1 MEKSKEQQT
10 KGKKVRSSV
19 QLKILLPMVII
30 FLFFLVYAVID
41 YSLLNEANDSVT
53 QMKEE
58 SLEAIN
64 ISQKM
69 ERALLNVQSLFPEA
83 AVTMD
88 TERFEELD
96 KADIEFKAQV
106 ERMKAL
112 YPDNEA
118 EYNDLLKLY
127 SKMYDAGRSFMFT
140 ITSTATTEEVTESCR
155 KFVEISEVMQTVIQQ
170 YVEEAQA
177 QINISHAMVSNDV
190 YILKWLVVIEI
201 MLIAFVTIISITYT
215 RVAIVTRI
223 QKVNKKI
230 VKLSEKDLTTEN
242 IVVKGSDEVS
252 QLAQESNVLQHT
264 LTKIVTELGASSNEL
279 DVAAANMDEEIN
291 QISEALETVATSMYE
306 ITTNTEKQTQ
316 SISCAA
322 EELEK
327 LMVIATESDNVSK
340 DLSASSKEINVMS
353 TEGQKVIGDLE
364 KTSADTNVAIDQ
376 IFECITGISTSA
388 EKISNASDMIADI
401 ASQTNLLSLNAS
413 IEAARAGETGRGF
426 AVVAE
431 EIRKLSEQSAQ
442 SLEVINQMI
451 EGLQNNVKLA
461 NKQSDIVKTV
471 MEEQS
476 NGVAMTKNKFLAI
489 TDSLDSINLG
499 ILNLSDISIRMN
511 DNCESV
517 KNLMSELTEIAAA
530 NSDAT
535 SQTCA
540 SSEEITATMDSI
552 ASHSRNVKEQAQQL
566 NNNIKDFKVNA

>member
-1 MEKSKEQQT
+1 MEKSKERQT
-10 KGKKVRSSV
+10 KEKKVKSSV
-19 QLKILLPMVII
+19 QLKILLPMVMI
-30 FLFFLVYAVID
+30 FIFFLVYAVID
-41 YSLLNEANDSVT
+41 YSLLDEANNSVT

-96 KADIEFKAQV
+96 KADVEFKEQV

-112 YPDNEA
+112 YSEKEA

-155 KFVEISEVMQTVIQQ
+155 KFVEISGVMQEVIGQ
-170 YVEEAQA
+170 YVEEAQQ

-201 MLIAFVTIISITYT
+201 MLIAVVTMISLSYT
-215 RVAIVTRI
+215 RMAIVTRI
-223 QKVNKKI
+223 KKVNKKI
-230 VKLSEKDLTTEN
+230 VKLSEKDLTTEK
-242 IVVKGSDEVS
+242 IIIKGSDEVS
-252 QLAQESNVLQHT
+252 QLAQESNELQDT
-264 LTKIVTELGASSNEL
+264 LTNIVAELTNSSNQL
-279 DVAAANMDEEIN
+279 DVAAENMDEEIN
-291 QISEALETVATSMYE
+291 QISQALETVATSMYE

-316 SISCAA
+316 SINYAA

-327 LMVIATESDNVSK
+327 LMSIATESDNVSK
-340 DLSASSKEINVMS
+340 DLSASSKEINMMS

-364 KTSADTNVAIDQ
+364 KASSDTNIAIDQ

-413 IEAARAGETGRGF
+413 IEAARAGDTGRGF

-442 SLEVINQMI
+442 SLDVINQMI
-451 EGLQNNVKLA
+451 AGLQNNVKLA
-461 NKQSDIVKTV
+461 NQQSGIVKTV

-476 NGVAMTKNKFLAI
+476 NGVTMTRNKFLAI
-489 TDSLDSINLG
+489 ANSLDSINLG
-499 ILNLSDISIRMN
+499 ILNLSDISLRMN

-517 KNLMSELTEIAAA
+517 KNLMSELTKIAEA

-552 ASHSRNVKEQAQQL
+552 ANHSKNVKEQAQQL
-566 NNNIKDFKVNA
+566 NNNIKDFKVND

>member
-10 KGKKVRSSV
+10 KEKTVKSSV
-19 QLKILLPMVII
+19 QLKILLPMMII
-30 FLFFLVYAVID
+30 FIFFLGYAVID

-69 ERALLNVQSLFPEA
+69 ERALLNVQSLFQEA

-96 KADIEFKAQV
+96 IADAEFKAQV

-112 YPDNEA
+112 YPDKEA

-155 KFVEISEVMQTVIQQ
+155 KFVEISEVMQAVIEQ
-170 YVEEAQA
+170 YVEEAQQ

-201 MLIAFVTIISITYT
+201 MLIAVVTILSLSYT

-223 QKVNKKI
+223 KKVNKKI
-230 VKLSEKDLTTEN
+230 VKLSEKDLTTEK
-242 IVVKGSDEVS
+242 IVVKGSDEIS
-252 QLAQESNVLQHT
+252 QLAQESNELQDT
-264 LTKIVTELGASSNEL
+264 LTNIVAELSNSSNQL
-279 DVAAANMDEEIN
+279 DEAAENMDEEIN
-291 QISEALETVATSMYE
+291 QISQALETVATSMYE

-316 SISCAA
+316 SINYAA

-353 TEGQKVIGDLE
+353 TEGQKVIVDLE
-364 KTSADTNVAIDQ
+364 KASADTNVAIDQ
-376 IFECITGISTSA
+376 IFECITGISASA

-413 IEAARAGETGRGF
+413 IEAARAGDTGRGF

-431 EIRKLSEQSAQ
+431 EIRKLSEQSAE
-442 SLEVINQMI
+442 SLDVINQMI
-451 EGLQNNVKLA
+451 AGLQSNVKLA
-461 NKQSDIVKTV
+461 NQQSGIVKTV

-476 NGVAMTKNKFLAI
+476 NGVAMTRTKFLAI
-489 TDSLDSINLG
+489 ANSLDSINLG
-499 ILNLSDISIRMN
+499 ILNLSDISVRMN

-517 KNLMSELTEIAAA
+517 KNLMLELTQIAEA

-540 SSEEITATMDSI
+540 SSQEITATMDSI
-552 ASHSRNVKEQAQQL
+552 ASHSKNVKEQAQQL
-566 NNNIKDFKVNA
+566 NNNIKDFKVND

>member
-1 MEKSKEQQT
+1 MEKSKERQT
-10 KGKKVRSSV
+10 KEKRAKSSV
-19 QLKILLPMVII
+19 QLKILLPMVMI
-30 FLFFLVYAVID
+30 FVFFLVYAVID
-41 YSLLNEANDSVT
+41 YSLLDEANNSVT

-88 TERFEELD
+88 TERFNELD
-96 KADIEFKAQV
+96 KADVEFKEQV
-106 ERMKAL
+106 ERMKSL
-112 YPDNEA
+112 YPEKEA

-155 KFVEISEVMQTVIQQ
+155 KFVEISKVMQAVIEQ
-170 YVEEAQA
+170 YVEEAQQ

-201 MLIAFVTIISITYT
+201 ILIAVVTMLSLSYT

-223 QKVNKKI
+223 KKVNKKI
-230 VKLSEKDLTTEN
+230 VKLSEKDLTTEK
-242 IVVKGSDEVS
+242 IIVKGSDEVS
-252 QLAQESNVLQHT
+252 QLAQESNELQDT
-264 LTKIVTELGASSNEL
+264 LTNIVAELTNSSSRL
-279 DVAAANMDEEIN
+279 DEAAENMDEEIN
-291 QISEALETVATSMYE
+291 QISQALETVATSMYE

-316 SISCAA
+316 SINYAA

-327 LMVIATESDNVSK
+327 LMSIATESDNVSK
-340 DLSASSKEINVMS
+340 DLSASSKEINMMS

-364 KTSADTNVAIDQ
+364 KASADTNIAIDQ
-376 IFECITGISTSA
+376 IFECITGISVSA

-413 IEAARAGETGRGF
+413 IEAARAGDTGRGF

-442 SLEVINQMI
+442 SLDVINQMI
-451 EGLQNNVKLA
+451 AGLQNNVKLA
-461 NKQSDIVKTV
+461 NQQSGIVKTV

-476 NGVAMTKNKFLAI
+476 NGVTMTRNKFLAI
-489 TDSLDSINLG
+489 ANSLDSINLG
-499 ILNLSDISIRMN
+499 ILNLSDISVRMN

-517 KNLMSELTEIAAA
+517 KNLMTELTQIAEA

-552 ASHSRNVKEQAQQL
+552 ATHSKNVKEQAQQL

>member
-1 MEKSKEQQT
+1 MEKSKERQT
-10 KGKKVRSSV
+10 KEKRAKSSV
-19 QLKILLPMVII
+19 QLKILLPMVMI
-30 FLFFLVYAVID
+30 FIFFLVYAVID
-41 YSLLNEANDSVT
+41 YSLLDEANNSVT

-88 TERFEELD
+88 TERFNELD
-96 KADIEFKAQV
+96 KADVEFKEQV
-106 ERMKAL
+106 ERMKSL
-112 YPDNEA
+112 YPEKEA

-155 KFVEISEVMQTVIQQ
+155 KFVEISKVMQAVIEQ
-170 YVEEAQA
+170 YVEEAQQ

-201 MLIAFVTIISITYT
+201 ILIAVVTMLSLSYT

-223 QKVNKKI
+223 KKVNKKI
-230 VKLSEKDLTTEN
+230 VKLSEKDLTTEK
-242 IVVKGSDEVS
+242 IIVKGSDEVS
-252 QLAQESNVLQHT
+252 QLAQESNELQDT
-264 LTKIVTELGASSNEL
+264 LTNIVAELTNSSSRL
-279 DVAAANMDEEIN
+279 DDAAENMDEEIN
-291 QISEALETVATSMYE
+291 QISQALETVATSMYE

-316 SISCAA
+316 SINYAA

-327 LMVIATESDNVSK
+327 LMSIATESDNVSK
-340 DLSASSKEINVMS
+340 DLSASSKEINMMS

-364 KTSADTNVAIDQ
+364 KASADTNIAIDQ
-376 IFECITGISTSA
+376 IFECITGISESA

-413 IEAARAGETGRGF
+413 IEAARAGDTGRGF

-442 SLEVINQMI
+442 SLDVINQMI
-451 EGLQNNVKLA
+451 AGLQNNVKLA
-461 NKQSDIVKTV
+461 NQQSDIVKTV

-476 NGVAMTKNKFLAI
+476 NGVTMTRNKFLAI
-489 TDSLDSINLG
+489 ANSLDSINLG
-499 ILNLSDISIRMN
+499 ILNLSDISVRMN

-517 KNLMSELTEIAAA
+517 KSLMSELTEIAEG

-552 ASHSRNVKEQAQQL
+552 AIHSKNVKQQAQQL

>member
-1 MEKSKEQQT
+1 
-10 KGKKVRSSV
+10 
-19 QLKILLPMVII
+19 
-30 FLFFLVYAVID
+30 
-41 YSLLNEANDSVT
+41 
-53 QMKEE
+53 
-58 SLEAIN
+58 
-64 ISQKM
+64 
-69 ERALLNVQSLFPEA
+69 
-83 AVTMD
+83 
-88 TERFEELD
+88 
-96 KADIEFKAQV
+96 
-106 ERMKAL
+106 
-112 YPDNEA
+112 
-118 EYNDLLKLY
+118 
-127 SKMYDAGRSFMFT
+127 
-140 ITSTATTEEVTESCR
+140 
-155 KFVEISEVMQTVIQQ
+155 
-170 YVEEAQA
+170 
-177 QINISHAMVSNDV
+177 
-190 YILKWLVVIEI
+190 
-201 MLIAFVTIISITYT
+201 
-215 RVAIVTRI
+215 
-223 QKVNKKI
+223 
-230 VKLSEKDLTTEN
+230 
-242 IVVKGSDEVS
+242 
-252 QLAQESNVLQHT
+252 
-264 LTKIVTELGASSNEL
+264 
-279 DVAAANMDEEIN
+279 
-291 QISEALETVATSMYE
+291 
-306 ITTNTEKQTQ
+306 
-316 SISCAA
+316 
-322 EELEK
+322 
-327 LMVIATESDNVSK
+327 
-340 DLSASSKEINVMS
+340 MS

-517 KNLMSELTEIAAA
+517 KNLMSELTEIAVA

>member
-1 MEKSKEQQT
+1 MEKSKERQT
-10 KGKKVRSSV
+10 KEKRAKSSV
-19 QLKILLPMVII
+19 QLKILLPMVMI
-30 FLFFLVYAVID
+30 FIFFLVYAVID
-41 YSLLNEANDSVT
+41 YSLLDEANNSVT

-88 TERFEELD
+88 TERFNELD
-96 KADIEFKAQV
+96 KADVEFKEQV
-106 ERMKAL
+106 ERMKSL
-112 YPDNEA
+112 YPEKEA

-155 KFVEISEVMQTVIQQ
+155 KFVEISKVMQAVIEQ
-170 YVEEAQA
+170 YVEEAQQ

-201 MLIAFVTIISITYT
+201 ILIAVVTMLSLSYT

-223 QKVNKKI
+223 KKVNKKI
-230 VKLSEKDLTTEN
+230 VKLSEKDLTTEK
-242 IVVKGSDEVS
+242 IIVKGSDEVS
-252 QLAQESNVLQHT
+252 QLAQESNELQDT
-264 LTKIVTELGASSNEL
+264 LTNIVAELTNSSSRL
-279 DVAAANMDEEIN
+279 DEAAENMDEEIN
-291 QISEALETVATSMYE
+291 QISQALETVATSMYE

-316 SISCAA
+316 SINYAA

-327 LMVIATESDNVSK
+327 LMSIATESDNVSK
-340 DLSASSKEINVMS
+340 DLSASSKEINMMS

-364 KTSADTNVAIDQ
+364 KASSDTNIAIDQ
-376 IFECITGISTSA
+376 IFECITGISVSA

-413 IEAARAGETGRGF
+413 IEAARAGDTGRGF

-442 SLEVINQMI
+442 SLDVINQMI
-451 EGLQNNVKLA
+451 AGLQNNVKLA
-461 NKQSDIVKTV
+461 NQQSGIVKTV

-476 NGVAMTKNKFLAI
+476 NGVTMTRNKFLAI
-489 TDSLDSINLG
+489 ANSLDSINLG
-499 ILNLSDISIRMN
+499 ILNLSDISVRMN

-517 KNLMSELTEIAAA
+517 KNLMTELTQIAEA

-552 ASHSRNVKEQAQQL
+552 ATHSKNVKEQAQQL

>member
-1 MEKSKEQQT
+1 MEKSKERQT
-10 KGKKVRSSV
+10 KEKRVKSSV
-19 QLKILLPMVII
+19 QLKILLPMVTI
-30 FLFFLVYAVID
+30 FIFFLVYAVID
-41 YSLLNEANDSVT
+41 YSLLDEANNSVT

-88 TERFEELD
+88 TERFDELD
-96 KADIEFKAQV
+96 EADAEFKEQV

-112 YPDNEA
+112 YPEKEA

-155 KFVEISEVMQTVIQQ
+155 KFVEISGVMQAVIEQ
-170 YVEEAQA
+170 YVEEAQG

-201 MLIAFVTIISITYT
+201 MLIAFVTILSLSYT
-215 RVAIVTRI
+215 RMAIVTRI
-223 QKVNKKI
+223 KKVNKKI
-230 VKLSEKDLTTEN
+230 VKLSEKDLTTEK
-242 IVVKGSDEVS
+242 IIVKGSDEVS
-252 QLAQESNVLQHT
+252 QLAQESNELQDT
-264 LTKIVTELGASSNEL
+264 LTSIVTELTNSSNQL
-279 DVAAANMDEEIN
+279 DVAAENMDEEIN
-291 QISEALETVATSMYE
+291 QISQALETVATSMYE

-316 SISCAA
+316 SISYAA

-327 LMVIATESDNVSK
+327 LIAIATESDNVSK
-340 DLSASSKEINVMS
+340 DLSTSSKEINVMS

-364 KTSADTNVAIDQ
+364 KSSADTNIAIDQ
-376 IFECITGISTSA
+376 IFECITGISESA

-413 IEAARAGETGRGF
+413 IEAARAGDTGRGF

-451 EGLQNNVKLA
+451 AGLQNNVKLA
-461 NKQSDIVKTV
+461 NQQSDIVKTV

-476 NGVAMTKNKFLAI
+476 NGVAMTRNKFLAI
-489 TDSLDSINLG
+489 ANSLDSINLG
-499 ILNLSDISIRMN
+499 ILNLSDISLRMN

-517 KNLMSELTEIAAA
+517 KNLMSELTQIAAD

-540 SSEEITATMDSI
+540 SSEEISATMDSI
-552 ASHSRNVKEQAQQL
+552 ASHSKHVKEQAQQL
-566 NNNIKDFKVNA
+566 NNNIKDFKINS

>member
-1 MEKSKEQQT
+1 MEKSKERQT
-10 KGKKVRSSV
+10 KEKKVKSSV
-19 QLKILLPMVII
+19 QLKILLPMVMI
-30 FLFFLVYAVID
+30 FIFFLVYAVID
-41 YSLLNEANDSVT
+41 YSLLDEANDSVT

-88 TERFEELD
+88 AERFEELD

>member
-1 MEKSKEQQT
+1 MEKSREQQT
-10 KGKKVRSSV
+10 KEKMVKSSV
-19 QLKILLPMVII
+19 QLKILLPMMII
-30 FLFFLVYAVID
+30 FIFFLVYAVID

-58 SLEAIN
+58 SLEAID

-96 KADIEFKAQV
+96 KADSEFKEQV

-112 YPDNEA
+112 YPDKVS
-118 EYNDLLKLY
+118 EYDNLLKLY
-127 SKMYDAGRSFMFT
+127 SKMYDVGSSFMFT

-155 KFVEISEVMQTVIQQ
+155 KFVEISEVMQDVIQQ
-170 YVEEAQA
+170 YVEEAQQ

-201 MLIAFVTIISITYT
+201 MLIAVVTVLSLSYT
-215 RVAIVTRI
+215 RVAIVARI
-223 QKVNKKI
+223 KKVNKKI
-230 VKLSEKDLTTEN
+230 VKLSEKDLTTEK

-252 QLAQESNVLQHT
+252 QLAQESNELQDT
-264 LTKIVTELGASSNEL
+264 LTNIVIELTNSSNQL
-279 DVAAANMDEEIN
+279 DVAAANMDEEIG
-291 QISEALETVATSMYE
+291 QISQALETVATSMYE

-316 SISCAA
+316 SINYAA

-327 LMVIATESDNVSK
+327 LMSIATESDNVSK
-340 DLSASSKEINVMS
+340 DLSTSSKEINMMS
-353 TEGQKVIGDLE
+353 NEGQKVIGELE
-364 KTSADTNVAIDQ
+364 KASADTNVAIDQ
-376 IFECITGISTSA
+376 IFECITGISASA

-413 IEAARAGETGRGF
+413 IEAARAGDTGRGF

-442 SLEVINQMI
+442 SLDVINQMI
-451 EGLQNNVKLA
+451 AGLQNNVKLA
-461 NKQSDIVKTV
+461 NQQSDIVKTV

-476 NGVAMTKNKFLAI
+476 NGVTMTRNKFLAI
-489 TDSLDSINLG
+489 AHSLDSINLG
-499 ILNLSDISIRMN
+499 ILNLSDISVRMN

-517 KNLMSELTEIAAA
+517 KNLMSELTEIAEA

-540 SSEEITATMDSI
+540 SSQEITATMDSI
-552 ASHSRNVKEQAQQL
+552 AGHSKNVKEQAQQL
-566 NNNIKDFKVNA
+566 NNNIKDFKVNV